1 MNNRNFVIRMRPS
14 QLPPAVQFYIF
25 FSSSSSLLF
34 FSFLHDDY
42 DKCRYQYAAHSQLP
56 FGEFTNGYH
65 TPDVRWSS
73 RGKNLS
79 LGERRMFLFLRFVR
93 FLRPLVF
100 QFNISSRN
108 SAQKAGGRLYDLAH
122 NSRIREE
129 KRKDSGQVGKL
140 PPTDLHFLESWEDE
154 RRTLERESVHNFSR
168 ALVNRK

>member
-1 MNNRNFVIRMRPS
+1 MMITINVAINTRRIVNFLSANSQTGITRPTS
-14 QLPPAVQFYIF
+14 GGLREGRI
-25 FSSSSSLLF
+25 SLLERGGC
-34 FSFLHDDY
+34 SF
-42 DKCRYQYAAHSQLP
+42 
-56 FGEFTNGYH
+56 
-65 TPDVRWSS
+65 
-73 RGKNLS
+73 
-79 LGERRMFLFLRFVR
+79 FVR

>member
-65 TPDVRWSS
+65 TPDVR
-73 RGKNLS
+73 S
-79 LGERRMFLFLRFVR
+79 LFE
-93 FLRPLVF
+93 
-100 QFNISSRN
+100 
-108 SAQKAGGRLYDLAH
+108 
-122 NSRIREE
+122 REE
-129 KRKDSGQVGKL
+129 EDVPFSCVFFVPSSNLTFPVEIPRKKPAAGFTIS
-140 PPTDLHFLESWEDE
+140 
-154 RRTLERESVHNFSR
+154 RTTHG
-168 ALVNRK
+168 